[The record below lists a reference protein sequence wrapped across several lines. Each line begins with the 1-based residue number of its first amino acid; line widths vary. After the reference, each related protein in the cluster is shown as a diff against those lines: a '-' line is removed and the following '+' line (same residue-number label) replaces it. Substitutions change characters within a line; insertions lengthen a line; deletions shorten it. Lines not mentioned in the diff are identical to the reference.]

1 MSSLLRDTKYFSS
14 GLALESPH
22 LSLPC
27 RSSGTELSSPSAASR
42 YRHTLL
48 LLLLLP
54 AGDGWWSRAAAGWD
68 TSHRW
73 GSSPGIQGIH
83 PGAGGISGMT
93 EETHQLVILLQ
104 QQLGRAAG
112 PRHPK
117 ELQEM
122 KGWVRFPSL
131 VSHSA
136 AGRSRPS
143 SAFRGSCLST
153 RSPVAGTGPRAADNP
168 PAASRGRWPAL

>member
-1 MSSLLRDTKYFSS
+1 MGLNQAVLSSLRCDTKYFSS

-27 RSSGTELSSPSAASR
+27 RSSGTELSSPSAVSR

-83 PGAGGISGMT
+83 PRAGGISGVT
-93 EETHQLVILLQ
+93 EETHLLVILLQ
-104 QQLGRAAG
+104 QGSVALLGLAIQKSCRRSKVGLDSHLWLVTQLQAGLDPLLLSVAA
-112 PRHPK
+112 
-117 ELQEM
+117 
-122 KGWVRFPSL
+122 
-131 VSHSA
+131 A
-136 AGRSRPS
+136 
-143 SAFRGSCLST
+143 
-153 RSPVAGTGPRAADNP
+153 
-168 PAASRGRWPAL
+168 